1 MSTQRL
7 STDDALKLY
16 LDAVSD
22 SIRDGAFVKLSLGG
36 YRGQDETLR
45 NVYAR
50 LVTIKGADH
59 LSFTYRH
66 HTRDVVKN
74 LRIKDTL
81 FAVHSLMK
89 SGFRTAHLFTTE
101 RDIELHLDK
110 DGSARVKDRTP
121 TFTEAPAKEH
131 DRGKTRFVD
140 PNAQWLH
147 ALGVTDEGGR
157 VKHGMADKFR
167 QIDKFVEIL
176 AGLVESSP
184 LKDAKA
190 LSVLDMGC
198 GKGYLT
204 FAACEYLAGRPGT
217 TVTVTGVEARK
228 ELVDLCNRTAQDCAC
243 SGLRFRQG
251 IIKDCDATGA
261 DIVIAL
267 HACDTATDEALYK
280 AVSAKASIIIC
291 APCCHK
297 ELRPQITPPAPLAG
311 VLKHGILL
319 EREAELVTDGLRA
332 LLLEAHGYATKVFE
346 FISTEHTQ
354 KNLML
359 VALRRAQGTDT
370 TDASEQ
376 VAALKALFGIRTQRL
391 EELLRTG

>member
-74 LRIKDTL
+74 LR
-81 FAVHSLMK
+81 
-89 SGFRTAHLFTTE
+89 
-101 RDIELHLDK
+101 
-110 DGSARVKDRTP
+110 
-121 TFTEAPAKEH
+121 
-131 DRGKTRFVD
+131 
-140 PNAQWLH
+140 
-147 ALGVTDEGGR
+147 
-157 VKHGMADKFR
+157 
-167 QIDKFVEIL
+167 
-176 AGLVESSP
+176 
-184 LKDAKA
+184 
-190 LSVLDMGC
+190 
-198 GKGYLT
+198 
-204 FAACEYLAGRPGT
+204 
-217 TVTVTGVEARK
+217 
-228 ELVDLCNRTAQDCAC
+228 
-243 SGLRFRQG
+243 
-251 IIKDCDATGA
+251 IKDCDATGA